1 MHAFEERLKAE
12 DQGVTKELVI
22 VSSDITHEIKVEFPG
37 MHKMYWGNDFSI
49 SPAKY
54 VRASMSVPFFFKPFK
69 IDFNPGQR
77 LTIEKE
83 WFQYIKVQKKM
94 EPCALLVDG
103 GMLSNFPINVFY
115 NPKIPVPRK
124 PTFGIKLEYDDDTAP
139 KDIKS
144 LMGLGGKLIS
154 TMRFFYDRDFIIKH
168 DMYQKTVRS
177 IDTGKIHWLNFN
189 LTDEEKIELFFRG
202 ALAATLFLAKHTM
215 TETEVQDLI
224 KKGEKVT
231 FNNNTF
237 SIYHKEPTVFRT
249 EDCLLENS
257 TFEWQDYKQQRMLER
272 INKKDQKQ
280 TLKESASLDI
290 KTNEKPP
297 IVISPKI

>member
-1 MHAFEERLKAE
+1 
-12 DQGVTKELVI
+12 
-22 VSSDITHEIKVEFPG
+22 
-37 MHKMYWGNDFSI
+37 
-49 SPAKY
+49 
-54 VRASMSVPFFFKPFK
+54 
-69 IDFNPGQR
+69 
-77 LTIEKE
+77 
-83 WFQYIKVQKKM
+83 
-94 EPCALLVDG
+94 
-103 GMLSNFPINVFY
+103 
-115 NPKIPVPRK
+115 
-124 PTFGIKLEYDDDTAP
+124 
-139 KDIKS
+139 
-144 LMGLGGKLIS
+144 
-154 TMRFFYDRDFIIKH
+154 MRFFYDRDFIIKH

-257 TFEWQDYKQQRMLER
+257 TFEWQDYKQQSMLER